1 MIFFQALLLFFF
13 GAAVFLIFFMTAYL
27 LIRKKW
33 RKKYAKWDSMIDLL
47 LRKAI
52 FFNESG
58 SGADQPIPV
67 TPRLR
72 VNLEN
77 SRFRAQLTKKI
88 TAAKKN
94 MSGQAGQNIKK
105 LYLQLD
111 LDTHAIKLIETGK
124 WHLMAIGIQQ
134 IGTMELKEHLA
145 RIYRFT
151 NNKNELVRAE
161 AQLAVLN
168 LFGFEGL
175 RFLDVITYQLSE
187 WQQMKLLKEL
197 SVIPHVN
204 LTGIDKWL
212 KSENASVVVFAL
224 KLARNYHHF
233 ELYQE
238 IVACLEHLESS
249 VRTQAIYTL
258 TEIFN
263 EDTSKKLLDR
273 FQSEEYQN
281 QLAILKAVKKIGDEA
296 DLPRLQGFL
305 ATEDLEMKLSVVRA
319 MANLGQPGMD
329 LLMGGP
335 QSRYYPLK
343 EIITQV
349 KSEISI

>member
-1 MIFFQALLLFFF
+1 MIFFEALLIFFF
-13 GAAVFLIFFMTAYL
+13 GAAIFLILFMTIYL

-33 RKKYAKWDSMIDLL
+33 RRKYTKWNSMIDLL

-52 FFNESG
+52 FFEVNG
-58 SGADQPIPV
+58 NDDDQVIPV
-67 TPRLR
+67 TSRLKA
-72 VNLEN
+72 NLKN

-105 LYLQLD
+105 LFLQLH
-111 LDTHAIKLIETGK
+111 LDENAINLIDSGK

-134 IGTMELKEHLA
+134 IGTMELKEHLTK
-145 RIYRFT
+145 IYRFT

-175 RFLDVITYQLSE
+175 RFLDVISYQLSE

-197 SVIPHVN
+197 SVIRHVN

-212 KSENASVVVFAL
+212 KSDNPSVVIFAL

-233 ELYQE
+233 ELYGD
-238 IVACLEHLESS
+238 IVNCLEHPEST
-249 VRTQAIYTL
+249 VRAQAISTL
-258 TEIFN
+258 TEIYT
-263 EDTSKKLLDR
+263 EGTSEKLLDR
-273 FQSEEYQN
+273 FELEEYNN
-281 QLAILKAVKKIGDEA
+281 QLAILKAVKKVGDDA
-296 DLPRLQGFL
+296 DLPRLQSYLTTDDF
-305 ATEDLEMKLSVVRA
+305 EMKLSVVRA
-319 MANLGQPGMD
+319 IANVSEAGVE
-329 LLMGGP
+329 LLMNDAK
-335 QSRYYPLK
+335 SDSYPLN
-343 EIITQV
+343 EMLTQI
-349 KSEISI
+349 KSEIKA

>member
-58 SGADQPIPV
+58 NSADQPIPV

-124 WHLMAIGIQQ
+124 WHLMAVGIQQ

-197 SVIPHVN
+197 SVIPHVS

-238 IVACLEHLESS
+238 IVVCLEHPESR

-281 QLAILKAVKKIGDEA
+281 QLAILNAVKKIGDEA
-296 DLPRLQGFL
+296 DLPRLQGLL

-335 QSRYYPLK
+335 QSRYYPLN